1 MGATEAGVARPARLG
16 SGAGARAVLI
26 AVAVAAVLADSSIVT
41 LALPVL
47 VREFDAGVA
56 DVAWVLISFNLALA
70 LAALPAARLV
80 GGRGS
85 RPAWLAGLA
94 VFAGAS
100 LVCALAPA
108 LGVLVA
114 ARCVQAIGG
123 AVVVAAAFELISAEL
138 DAGRAVTVWG
148 GAGILGAALGPALG
162 GALTELLSWQAIF
175 LAQVPLVLLAFIGR
189 DRPGAAEEHAQT
201 QRAPL
206 GILAALALISAALTA
221 ALFLLVLM
229 LIEGWRLSPLE
240 AAGVVSIMPVAA
252 LLSAP
257 LGNRIGGGRLQAAT
271 GAIAVAGG
279 LAALGLLPDAHVAW
293 TIPPQLMIGF
303 GLGVTL
309 AALTEG
315 TLAGAG
321 PVRPRAAASIAA
333 RHGGVVLG
341 LALLTPLFTADLDD
355 QGVAAQ
361 RAGSALLLDARLR
374 PAVKIE
380 LGARLAER
388 VERADGRLPNLRPAF
403 RDLDVDRGERA
414 PLARLRSEVTD
425 EVERAATHAFSRSF
439 LAGGGLALLVLGSLL
454 LPWRRRPS

>member
-1 MGATEAGVARPARLG
+1 MGATEAGVARPGRR
-16 SGAGARAVLI
+16 SGAGARAALV

-47 VREFDAGVA
+47 VREFEAGVA

-70 LAALPAARLV
+70 VAALPAARLV
-80 GGRGS
+80 RGRGS
-85 RPAWLAGLA
+85 RPAWLGGLG

-123 AVVVAAAFELISAEL
+123 AVVVAAAFELISAEV
-138 DAGRAVTVWG
+138 DARRAVTVWG

-175 LAQVPLVLLAFIGR
+175 VAQVPLVLLGLIG
-189 DRPGAAEEHAQT
+189 RPGAAEEHAQSE
-201 QRAPL
+201 RAPL
-206 GILAALALISAALTA
+206 GILAGLALISAALTA

-240 AAGVVSIMPVAA
+240 AAAVVSIMPLAA
-252 LLSAP
+252 LFSAP
-257 LGNRIGGGRLQAAT
+257 LGNRIGGGRLRAAT

-279 LAALGLLPDAHVAW
+279 LAALGLLPGAHVAW
-293 TIPPQLMIGF
+293 TITPQLLIGF
-303 GLGVTL
+303 GLGLTL
-309 AALTEG
+309 TELTEG
-315 TLAGAG
+315 ALAGAG

-333 RHGGVVLG
+333 RHGGVVVG

-380 LGARLAER
+380 LGERLAER

>member
-1 MGATEAGVARPARLG
+1 MSGATEAGVARPGRRT
-16 SGAGARAVLI
+16 GAGVRAALV

-56 DVAWVLISFNLALA
+56 EVAWVLISFNLALA

-80 GGRGS
+80 ASRGG
-85 RPAWLAGLA
+85 RPAWLGGLIA
-94 VFAGAS
+94 FAGAS
-100 LVCALAPA
+100 LFCALAPA

-123 AVVVAAAFELISAEL
+123 AVVVAAAFELISAEV
-138 DAGRAVTVWG
+138 DARRAVTVWG
-148 GAGILGAALGPALG
+148 GAGVLGAAVGPALG

-175 LAQVPLVLLAFIGR
+175 VAQVPLVLLGVIGR
-189 DRPGAAEEHAQT
+189 DHPRAAEERAPSE
-201 QRAPL
+201 RAPL
-206 GILAALALISAALTA
+206 GVLAALALISAALTA

-240 AAGVVSIMPVAA
+240 AARVVSIMPVVA
-252 LLSAP
+252 LVAAP
-257 LGNRIGGGRLQAAT
+257 LGNRIGGGRLRAAT
-271 GAIAVAGG
+271 GAIAVSGG
-279 LAALGLLPDAHVAW
+279 LAALGLLPGAHVAW
-293 TIPPQLMIGF
+293 TIAPQLLIGF
-303 GLGVTL
+303 GLGLTL
-309 AALTEG
+309 TALTEG
-315 TLAGAG
+315 ALAGAG

-333 RHGGVVLG
+333 RHGGVVVG
-341 LALLTPLFTADLDD
+341 LALLTPLFTADLDG

-403 RDLDVDRGERA
+403 RNLNLDRDERA
-414 PLARLRSEVTD
+414 PLGRLRSEVTD

-439 LAGGGLALLVLGSLL
+439 LAGGGLALLVLGLLL